1 MSKVMFLKDLGMR
14 LPKDDSPK
22 KYRYSLF
29 FCGNCKKEFESQH
42 RHYSSG
48 KLKSCRNCSSG
59 MRGPDAYHRTHG
71 LSGHPIYQVWA
82 SMISRCENRRGDA
95 YPNYGGRGISVC
107 ASWRKSFQ
115 EFYDWAISTGYK
127 KHLEIDRKNNDLGYS
142 PENCRWLD
150 QLRNVNNTD
159 RTRRNNTT
167 GFPGA
172 FKYGKTGK
180 FYSKIYHD
188 GRPTVLGVFNTAEEA
203 GEAYKV
209 AKAAKRK
216 LLSI

>member
-1 MSKVMFLKDLGMR
+1 MSKVTFLKDLGMR
-14 LPKDDSPK
+14 LPKEGSPK
-22 KYRYSLF
+22 KYRFSLF
-29 FCGNCKKEFESQH
+29 SCGNCGNEFESQH
-42 RHYSSG
+42 RHYSAG
-48 KLKSCRNCSSG
+48 KLKSCRLCSSG
-59 MRGPDAYHRTHG
+59 MRGPDAYHRKHG
-71 LSGHPIYQVWA
+71 LRKHPIYQVWA
-82 SMISRCENRRGDA
+82 GMKSRCENPKSIG
-95 YPNYGGRGISVC
+95 YKNYGGRGITVC
-107 ASWRKSFQ
+107 DAWRDSFQ
-115 EFYDWAISTGYK
+115 SFYDWAIAEGYEK
-127 KHLEIDRKNNDLGYS
+127 GLELDRRENDLGYS